1 MYWSNYI
8 NVLALLKVICKACI
22 DIQLMRKA
30 LYTLQMSYIDTRMF
44 LAARSL

>member
-30 LYTLQMSYIDTRMF
+30 LY
-44 LAARSL
+44 LANVIH